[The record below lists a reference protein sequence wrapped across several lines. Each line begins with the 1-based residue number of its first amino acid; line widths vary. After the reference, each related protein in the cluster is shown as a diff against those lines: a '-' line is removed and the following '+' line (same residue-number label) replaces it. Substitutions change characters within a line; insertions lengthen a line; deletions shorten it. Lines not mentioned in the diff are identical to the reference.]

1 VSRETRLLLLIAL
14 ISVGALWILA
24 RFRFPDRPAEPN
36 PVAPVL
42 SQLALRSTLDDVA
55 ATIAELAPRIAAW
68 IVVVDAPGVENAG
81 RTLPALRL
89 RDGLAVTWLRDAPT
103 TWDGTVALAVPVEAR
118 DPASG
123 LTVIRVAA
131 ADVPEPSIW
140 VPRRVETPRYVVSA
154 DVSRYGASI
163 RPVFLGALYPVASP
177 LWDPAAI
184 WAVPQGTAL
193 RAGTFLF
200 TTEAALIGLVIEREG
215 QPIIV
220 PGETLVATAN
230 RLLLEGH
237 RQAGRLG
244 VDVQALN
251 PTLAAVTGAPMGVVV
266 TWVDPEAPA
275 NPLVRAGDVIETMDD
290 YALETPDHWL
300 ERISRLQP
308 GETVVLRVR
317 RNQQVR
323 EVSVTVGQQTP
334 PRSPELGLTMRGL
347 PGTGAEVV
355 RVLPGSTAA
364 RAGIAAGDIITS
376 IGGIGVPGPAVVS
389 RTFANSS
396 DNQPLLVGIVRNG
409 TRRILVL
416 IKE

>member
-1 VSRETRLLLLIAL
+1 LIAL

-42 SQLALRSTLDDVA
+42 SQLALRSTLDDMA
-55 ATIAELAPRIAAW
+55 ATIAELTPRIAAW
-68 IVVVDAPGVENAG
+68 IVIVEAPGGEPAG

-89 RDGLAVTWLRDAPT
+89 RDELAVTWLRDAPT
-103 TWDGTVALAVPVEAR
+103 TWGGAVPPAVPVEAR

-131 ADVPEPSIW
+131 ADVPELSIW
-140 VPRRVETPRYVVSA
+140 VPRRVETPRYAVSA
-154 DVSRYGASI
+154 DVSRQGVSLL
-163 RPVFLGALYPVASP
+163 PVFLGALYPVASP

-200 TTEAALIGLVIEREG
+200 TTDAALIGLVIEREG
-215 QPIIV
+215 QPTIV
-220 PGETLVATAN
+220 PGETLVAAAN
-230 RLLLEGH
+230 RLGLEGH
-237 RQAGRLG
+237 RPAAGRLG
-244 VDVQALN
+244 VDVQALD
-251 PTLAAVTGAPMGVVV
+251 PMLAAVTGAAMGVVV
-266 TWVDPEAPA
+266 TWVDPDAPA
-275 NPLVRAGDVIETMDD
+275 NPLVRAGDVIETIDD
-290 YALETPDHWL
+290 YPLETPEHWL
-300 ERISRLQP
+300 ERIGRLQP
-308 GETVVLRVR
+308 GKTVVLRVR
-317 RNQQVR
+317 RNRLVR
-323 EVSVTVGQQTP
+323 EVSVTVGQPTP
-334 PRSPELGLTMRGL
+334 LRSPELGLTMRGL
-347 PGTGAEVV
+347 PGTGTEVL
-355 RVLPGSTAA
+355 RVLPGSAAA

-396 DNQPLLVGIVRNG
+396 DSQPLLVGVARNG